1 MSQDVITFEKGLFP
15 QLDQTTKI
23 PGTYLDALN
32 MMRDEAGALY
42 NEVGTKLVNLLPSGF
57 KFVGYYN
64 LGDDIIFATTNGT
77 ISTIGILDDEDN
89 YTTII
94 QNSILGFK
102 EEYKVEIEG
111 RFNHR
116 GERVI
121 YIVGEKITPRR
132 INLDKVPEL
141 NFDKE
146 TNMFLEYNLPKVEL
160 NRIFSGGKV
169 RSGVYQ
175 FAARLV
181 TGSNN
186 VTGFG
191 PISGIIPVG
200 TGNIEGNRRDY
211 DGGAPQ
217 SFTNNA
223 ISLTIKN
230 IDRSFVYVEP
240 CVITYVGEGNI
251 VRIRTLSKIPISKD
265 SVQILYSGED
275 DEGEVVLDSE
285 LSMDSVSY
293 NSVKHILQ
301 KDNSLL
307 LAGLG
312 EVEDTTDWQS
322 IANQIK
328 VKYVEHRL
336 EFYEPISI
344 TNPEGNTIDS
354 ILRNNRSDTALGAGP
369 WIETSVLGS
378 MTDYKNPKVCEKFM
392 SYKRDEVYSFTFTP
406 VYTSGRR
413 GDAFHIP
420 ALTPISPDMLSD
432 VLVDSLT
439 YPDNFGILSGKK
451 VRYHRM
457 PSADKSPFFVKD
469 NNKTYIV
476 ALGLK
481 FELPDGNW
489 KDTLSGYIIG
499 RENRRGKET
508 ILSQGVIKH
517 FYNTGDAKYLSPV
530 PSFSRI
536 EIKDTD
542 NANLTSENYLDRHAF
557 SFHSPDLITD
567 DIEFIP
573 YKLRKVATMEGTVK
587 FSNGY
592 RGRAKFNCANLV
604 DAVPKK
610 FHDRDVYDLTGDKTL
625 LLADSMSP
633 TDNYWDGG
641 TSNIVTPILN
651 GYAQAAYRRILD
663 TYVLKSVAKCTDF
676 EPYEIIEK
684 WYDPGD
690 ENDERDS
697 SYIFNVDK
705 VGVDGNI
712 KYDLGLYEVLL
723 NNTIYYGN
731 IYNKESIPI
740 CDVVFNVPQVDPRNG
755 NTVDSL
761 SPICF
766 GGDTFISKYAYMFKD
781 TAPYYGSIGKYQD
794 VPKFSNIIYFFVESY
809 NNYNYRHF
817 ISNEGGESLTTPY
830 YPKFKTLFNDNVG
843 ILDLPV
849 SAGHSELYN
858 KQYSAQNTLKTTYSR
873 GIDEERIYRF
883 DNRIAYSATSIEG
896 EKFDAY
902 TLFLPGNIHDIPKQF
917 GNISSMF
924 VQGSELYIHTERSL
938 WRSFYNTLATQATS
952 EGDIVLGSGGAFPRP
967 SVPIVTINGGY
978 AGCLNSDA
986 SVSTPVGHVFFDA
999 NSGKLFMLNEGLM
1012 EISNPAIFNLLR
1024 KQAYKQ
1030 KATIAYD
1037 SGRKRLI
1044 LHTDNV
1050 TISYRPDLNSFD
1062 SRHNYRAKF
1071 TTSRNTSDYLID
1083 RNSIYK
1089 YDDSKVG
1096 EYLGSRYNSFVKLHS
1111 VVNPNI
1117 SKRYTSIA
1125 VVTMTKNPQTGLHL
1139 PFGFFDTFKA
1149 YSMERNT
1156 GHNSLRMITEYT
1168 EDLETLGSIFVYKA
1182 NNKFRFAI
1190 PPDIVY
1196 DIHKNIHDAT
1206 NLVTH
1211 STYLDEDKVLLPDMI
1226 DNHLVLELT
1235 IDNINSQKLLKVN
1248 SFIINFDENIT

>member
-1 MSQDVITFEKGLFP
+1 MKDQITFEKGLFP
-15 QLDQTTKI
+15 QIDQTTKI

-32 MMRDEAGALY
+32 MMRDESGALY
-42 NEVGTKLVNLLPSGF
+42 NEIGTKLVHILPTGF
-57 KFVGYYN
+57 EFVGYYN
-64 LGDDIIFATTNGT
+64 LGDDIIFAATDGTTST
-77 ISTIGILDDEDN
+77 ISILDDEDN

-94 QNSILGFK
+94 QNSVLGFK
-102 EEYKVEIEG
+102 KEYKVEIEG

-132 INLDKVPEL
+132 INLDNLPTT

-160 NRIFSGGKV
+160 NTIFSGGKV

-191 PISGIIPVG
+191 PISGMIPVG
-200 TGNIEGNRRDY
+200 TGNIEGDRRDY

-230 IDRSFVYVEP
+230 IDRAFVYVEP
-240 CVITYVGEGNI
+240 CVITYIGESN
-251 VRIRTLSKIPISKD
+251 VVKIRTLPRVPIGSD
-265 SVQILYSGED
+265 SVQILYSSED
-275 DEGEVVLDSE
+275 DEGEVILESE

-293 NSVKHILQ
+293 NSAKHILQ
-301 KDNSLL
+301 KDNTLL
-307 LAGLG
+307 LAGLE

-328 VKYVEHRL
+328 IKYVEHKL
-336 EFYEPISI
+336 EFYEPIKI
-344 TNPEGNTIDS
+344 TNPEGKTIDD
-354 ILRNNRSDTALGAGP
+354 ILRENVNATLGEGP

-420 ALTPISPDMLSD
+420 ALDPVSSDMLD
-432 VLVDSLT
+432 YVEVEGSLT
-439 YPDNFGILSGKK
+439 YPDNFGNLSGKK
-451 VRYHRM
+451 IRYHKM
-457 PSADKSPFFVKD
+457 PSSSKSPFYIEQ
-469 NNKTYIV
+469 NNKAYIV

-481 FELPDGNW
+481 FELPDGDW
-489 KDTLSGYIIG
+489 KDKLSGYILG
-499 RENRRGKET
+499 REDRRGKET

-517 FYNTGDAKYLSPV
+517 FYRTNGNNYITPL
-530 PSFSRI
+530 PSFSRLRI
-536 EIKDTD
+536 TDTEQ
-542 NANLTSENYLDRHAF
+542 ANITGDGPIDPYAI

-567 DIEFIP
+567 EKEFIP
-573 YKLRKVATMEGTVK
+573 YKLRKVATMQGTVK
-587 FSNGY
+587 FANTQ
-592 RGRAKFNCANLV
+592 RNRAKFNCANLV
-604 DAVPKK
+604 DAVPKQ
-610 FHDRDVYDLTGDKTL
+610 FHNNMVYGLTGDKTL
-625 LLADSMSP
+625 LLAESTSP
-633 TDNYWDGG
+633 TDNYWENGR
-641 TSNIVTPILN
+641 TNIVKPVLN

-663 TYVLKSVAKCTDF
+663 TYVLKTETDCRNF
-676 EPYEIIEK
+676 EPYEVIE
-684 WYDPGD
+684 WYNDPGKSED
-690 ENDERDS
+690 DRES
-697 SYIFNVDK
+697 TYIFNVEK
-705 VGVDGNI
+705 ISPDG
-712 KYDLGLYEVLL
+712 KLQYDLGLYEVLL
-723 NNTIYYGN
+723 NNPIYYGN
-731 IYNKESIPI
+731 IYSKESIPI
-740 CDVVFNVPQVDPRNG
+740 CDVTFNVPQVDPRNG
-755 NTVDSL
+755 YTVNSL

-781 TAPYYGSIGKYQD
+781 TVPYHGSIGKYQD

-817 ISNEGGESLTTPY
+817 MSNEEGESLTTPY
-830 YPKFKTLFNDNVG
+830 YPKFKTLINDNVG

-849 SAGHSELYN
+849 AMGHSELYN
-858 KQYSAQNTLKTTYSR
+858 KQYSAQNTLKTTYVR
-873 GIDEERIYRF
+873 GIDEERIFKF

-896 EKFDAY
+896 ERFDAY

-924 VQGSELYIHTERSL
+924 VQGSDLYVHTERSL
-938 WRSFYNTLATQATS
+938 WRAFYNTLATQATS
-952 EGDIVLGSGGAFPRP
+952 EGDIVLGNGGAFPRP

-986 SVSTPVGHVFFDA
+986 SVGTPVGHVFFDA
-999 NSGKLFMLNEGLM
+999 NSGKLFMLNDGLM
-1012 EISNPAIFNLLR
+1012 EISNPAVFDLLR
-1024 KQAYKQ
+1024 KEAYKQ

-1037 SGRKRLI
+1037 TGRKRII
-1044 LHTDNV
+1044 LHTNNV

-1062 SRHNYRAKF
+1062 SRHSYRTKF
-1071 TTSRNTSDYLID
+1071 ATSRNISDYLINA
-1083 RNSIYK
+1083 NSLHK
-1089 YDDSKVG
+1089 YDDTKVG
-1096 EYLGSRYNSFVKLHS
+1096 EYFGVRHDSFVKLHS
-1111 VVNPNI
+1111 VVHPNI
-1117 SKRYTSIA
+1117 SKRYTSIEA
-1125 VVTMTKNPQTGLHL
+1125 VTTAKNPQTGLHL

-1168 EDLETLGSIFVYKA
+1168 EDLETLGRVFVYKA

-1196 DIHKNIHDAT
+1196 DIHKNIHDTT

-1211 STYLDEDKVLLPDMI
+1211 SIYHDEDKVLLPDMI